1 MSAMHEVTTLTEV
14 FAPVVPAQTT
24 VARETTSSPFTLAEY
39 ATLVPAQVIQL
50 EPERVRDALSEAYS
64 AVFSA
69 ASGRPNANAI
79 RDRLV
84 YPFLFALP
92 ELVERHGTENE
103 SLRKALAE
111 ILNITVGC
119 RLATNGAL
127 IFRQTYGL
135 SGTEEDIDD
144 AEPVN
149 LVIPNVRLMVGKTA
163 RAKLVELAARG
174 GVWSML
180 SDTDALDKLNASD
193 PVSLLNWI
201 AEFRQYSSAVSFKVK
216 LEGQQLKM
224 LQAFFRSI

>member
-14 FAPVVPAQTT
+14 FAPATPSQTT
-24 VARETTSSPFTLAEY
+24 VARETTSSPFTLEEY
-39 ATLVPAQVIQL
+39 ATLIPTQVMQL

-64 AVFSA
+64 AVFA
-69 ASGRPNANAI
+69 AGSGRPNANSI

-92 ELVERHGTENE
+92 ALVEKHGAENE

-111 ILNITVGC
+111 ILNIAVGC

-127 IFRQTYGL
+127 VFRHTYGL
-135 SGTEEDIDD
+135 SETEEDIDD
-144 AEPVN
+144 AMPVN
-149 LVIPNVRLMVGKTA
+149 LVIPNVRLMVGQTTKDEIA
-163 RAKLVELAARG
+163 QLAARG
-174 GVWSML
+174 GVWATL
-180 SDTDALDKLNASD
+180 SDANALEALNASD

-201 AEFRQYSSAVSFKVK
+201 AEFRQYSSTVSFKVK